1 VNYPLLAKSLNIY
14 NSNGALRLFE
24 KKMYNLAASFDSQLS
39 PVAPFLFYLV
49 IGIIIFVETGLLIGF
64 FLPGDSL
71 LFSAGLVVSAREDIN
86 IVFLI
91 LVIFMAAFVGD
102 QVGYVIGRKLGR
114 PYLERKNSP
123 RMQKMLARSERFYER
138 YGWWSV
144 VIARYIPWVRTF
156 VPPIA
161 GTVRMNYYK
170 FLSANALGAFL
181 WGVGITLA
189 GFYSGS
195 ISWVKDISYFL
206 AAFFITGSIVSALIN
221 YRRDRRD

>member
-1 VNYPLLAKSLNIY
+1 MLT
-14 NSNGALRLFE
+14 
-24 KKMYNLAASFDSQLS
+24 LAATFDEQLS
-39 PVAPFLFYLV
+39 PVAPFLFYVV
-49 IGIIIFVETGLLIGF
+49 ISGIIFIETGLLLGF

-71 LFSAGLVVSAREDIN
+71 LFSAGLVAAARDDIN
-86 IVFLI
+86 IVFLV
-91 LVIFMAAFVGD
+91 LAIFLAAFIGD
-102 QVGYVIGRKLGR
+102 QVGYVIGRKVGR
-114 PYLERKNSP
+114 PYLEKHKSK
-123 RMQKMLARSERFYER
+123 RMQQMLERSERFYER

-161 GTVRMNYYK
+161 GTVKMNYYK

-189 GFYSGS
+189 GYYSGS
-195 ISWVKDISYFL
+195 IPFVKDISYIL
-206 AAFFITGSIVSALIN
+206 AAFFISGSLISAFIN

>member
-1 VNYPLLAKSLNIY
+1 M
-14 NSNGALRLFE
+14 SNF
-24 KKMYNLAASFDSQLS
+24 AASFDTQLS
-39 PVAPFLFYLV
+39 PIAPFIFYVVL
-49 IGIIIFVETGLLIGF
+49 GLIIFVETGLLLGF
-64 FLPGDSL
+64 FLPGDSI
-71 LFSAGLVVSAREDIN
+71 LFSAGLVAAARDDIN
-86 IVFLI
+86 IVILI
-91 LVIFMAAFVGD
+91 SVIFLAAFIGD
-102 QVGYVIGRKLGR
+102 QVGFVIGRKLGR
-114 PYLERKNSP
+114 PYLEKSKSP
-123 RMQKMLARSERFYER
+123 RMQRMLVKSERFYER

-161 GTVRMNYYK
+161 GTVKMNYYK
-170 FLSANALGAFL
+170 FLSANALGALL

-206 AAFFITGSIVSALIN
+206 AAFFITGSIISAIIN